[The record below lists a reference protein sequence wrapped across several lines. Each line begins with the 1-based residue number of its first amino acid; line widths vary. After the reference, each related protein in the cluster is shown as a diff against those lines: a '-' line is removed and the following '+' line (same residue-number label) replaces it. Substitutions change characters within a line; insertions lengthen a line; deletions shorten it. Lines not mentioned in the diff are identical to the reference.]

1 MRLTSVTAL
10 TFALAGA
17 FSQAHAATYDW
28 TVWSSNTSGTA
39 GSVAVTFAGELSGID
54 QFFPDWL
61 SPSTFIDGSI
71 VANAPTSANRKIVL
85 LGGGGASAI
94 VNTITF
100 STAVTNPVL
109 SMWSL
114 GQPGQPAT
122 FEFVQTPTLVS
133 TGPNNYFGGNPI
145 GVSGTTVTGVEGNG
159 TVQFIGTY
167 TSLSWTNPTRED
179 YYGFTVGVVQAPV
192 PEPETYALMLA
203 GLGAL
208 GFVAKR
214 RAG

>member
-28 TVWSSNTSGTA
+28 TVWSSNSSGTA
-39 GSVAVTFAGELSGID
+39 GSVAVTFAGEMSGID
-54 QFFPDWL
+54 QYFPDWF
-61 SPSTFIDGSI
+61 PASTYADGSI
-71 VANAPTSANRKIVL
+71 VSNAPTSANRKLVL
-85 LGGGGASAI
+85 FGGTPT

-109 SMWSL
+109 AIFSL
-114 GQPGQPAT
+114 GQPGTPAS
-122 FEFVQTPTLVS
+122 FEFTQTPTVVAG
-133 TGPNNYFGGNPI
+133 GPNSNFGGGSIIAMGNSVTNP
-145 GVSGTTVTGVEGNG
+145 GGDGNG
-159 TVQFIGTY
+159 TVQFVGTY
-167 TSLSWTNPTRED
+167 TSLSWTNPSYEN

-192 PEPETYALMLA
+192 PEPETYVLMLA

-214 RAG
+214 RTH